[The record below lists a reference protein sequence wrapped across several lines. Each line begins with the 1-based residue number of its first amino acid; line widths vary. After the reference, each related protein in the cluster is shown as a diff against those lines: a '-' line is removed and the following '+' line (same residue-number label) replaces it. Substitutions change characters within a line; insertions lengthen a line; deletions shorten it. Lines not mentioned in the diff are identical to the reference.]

1 MGADPLAEAR
11 DGGGGRSM
19 SGETYEA
26 PGLPNPPE
34 PSMRPQAK
42 LLDTSPS
49 PRIDGLQPAF
59 VGESPARTRLGV
71 EPARNR
77 IGPSGPGQAIAEAP
91 PLPIG
96 VRAVAAEQ
104 TQPARLPPLKPQSN
118 APVLILILVLVA
130 AAGAAVWFFIL
141 RPQAQVRDVETSQ
154 TTPGSATAGSATAG
168 SATPGTATGSAATAG
183 SPTGSNAPKAEML
196 DTVIGSIAE
205 GARVEIVGTDQSGPA
220 PFTAKLENGRAYKAR
235 IIARGFATLELDLKG
250 GDDKVTAKLVAKP
263 RVITI
268 DSDPPGAAIWI
279 DSAATGHSTPTEVDL
294 TAAQAAKKTV
304 RVQLRKS
311 GFRTVDRVIDLAKL
325 TEDDTRMV
333 MKIDEKLAVPTP
345 PTSGSRAGSAAGA
358 AKGSAHDGSDAS
370 AGSGSAPTTDSATAP
385 AGGSAQPP
393 GTSGSAASPPA
404 ATTPPA
410 PTPPAPEPEP
420 EFNKKP

>member
-1 MGADPLAEAR
+1 
-11 DGGGGRSM
+11 
-19 SGETYEA
+19 
-26 PGLPNPPE
+26 
-34 PSMRPQAK
+34 
-42 LLDTSPS
+42 
-49 PRIDGLQPAF
+49 
-59 VGESPARTRLGV
+59 
-71 EPARNR
+71 
-77 IGPSGPGQAIAEAP
+77 
-91 PLPIG
+91 
-96 VRAVAAEQ
+96 
-104 TQPARLPPLKPQSN
+104 
-118 APVLILILVLVA
+118 
-130 AAGAAVWFFIL
+130 
-141 RPQAQVRDVETSQ
+141 
-154 TTPGSATAGSATAG
+154 
-168 SATPGTATGSAATAG
+168 
-183 SPTGSNAPKAEML
+183 ML